1 MKNAKLL
8 VTTTF
13 PLLLGGVLFGQNSNS
28 SGGEVQKIQGNYLG
42 LSAQMRDLPQIHDE
56 SEIVYEHN
64 EGDVHTNRKR
74 PEAVNDN
81 ALPKGEDPARQ
92 KYYEKSDNE
101 IKIDVNAT
109 GMSGAYPPDP
119 TGAASEDYYVQA
131 VNSSYR
137 VHDKNG
143 DLASGAFTLSSLW
156 PGSSSDG
163 DPIVMWDRHAER
175 FVITQFQT
183 GSNEILFAISETADP
198 LGSYYLYE
206 FSFPSFPDYPKYS
219 IWSNGYYMTSNS
231 TSENVVAF
239 ERDKMLAGDA
249 SASMISMNLPSFS
262 TGTPTFRSVLP
273 ADADGEL
280 PPFDTP
286 ISMFLFQ
293 DDSWSGVTEDHIKV
307 LEMDVDWDT
316 PSNSTIVT
324 KQEIPTEPFNSVFSN
339 NWNDI
344 VQKGT
349 SQKLDAIATIFNYRA
364 QYIRWS
370 SYNTVLL
377 CNVVDVDNNNTA
389 GIRWYELRQDTDS
402 LDWEI
407 EQQSTFAPD
416 DGASRFLGSLAMD
429 YNGNIAMGYS
439 ISGPDDYPGLA
450 ITGRYPWHASGDM
463 ALPETI
469 AEEGG
474 GFQTG
479 TERYGDYSHMS
490 LDPDGETFWYTGEY
504 VGSGGKGTRIISF
517 NLQKQV
523 GVDKEDEPIKDPSIS
538 LNQDNELILVEGTNL
553 PDNEEM
559 IVELFAVNGQQLD
572 SKKKIVTDGEIT
584 TSFSKSGLNSGIY
597 LVRIGKENFQ
607 RVSKISITK

>member
-8 VTTTF
+8 ITTTF

-28 SGGEVQKIQGNYLG
+28 SEGEVQKIQGNYLG

-64 EGDVHTNRKR
+64 EGDVYTNRKR

-81 ALPKGEDPARQ
+81 ALPKGEDPVRQ
-92 KYYEKSDNE
+92 KYYEKSDNA
-101 IKIDVNAT
+101 INIDVNVP
-109 GMSGAYPPDP
+109 GMGGAFPPDP

-131 VNSSYR
+131 VNTTYR
-137 VHDKNG
+137 VYNKDG
-143 DLASGAFTLSSLW
+143 TFASGSIALSDLW
-156 PGSSSDG
+156 PGSGSDG

-183 GSNEILFAISETADP
+183 GSNEILFAVSETADP
-198 LGSYYLYE
+198 LGAYYLYE
-206 FSFPSFPDYPKYS
+206 FSFPSLPDYPKYS
-219 IWSNGYYMTSNS
+219 VWSNGYYMTSNS
-231 TSENVVAF
+231 GSENVVAF
-239 ERDKMLAGDA
+239 ERDKMLDGDPN
-249 SASMISMNLPSFS
+249 ASMISLNLPSFS
-262 TGTPTFRSVLP
+262 TGSPPFRSVLP
-273 ADADGEL
+273 ADADGDL

-286 ISMFLFQ
+286 ISLFLFQ
-293 DDSWSGVTEDHIKV
+293 DDSWNGVTEDHIEV

-316 PSNSTIVT
+316 PGNSTIVS

-370 SYNTVLL
+370 GYNTLLL

-389 GIRWYELRQDTDS
+389 GIRWYELRQDDDDQ
-402 LDWEI
+402 DWEI
-407 EQQSTFAPD
+407 EQQSTFSPD
-416 DGASRFLGSLAMD
+416 DGASRFLGSIAMD

-439 ISGPDDYPGLA
+439 ISGPDDYPGIG
-450 ITGRYPWHASGDM
+450 ITGRFPWHASGDM

-504 VGSGGKGTRIISF
+504 VGAGGKGTRIISF
-517 NLQKQV
+517 NLQKQL
-523 GVDKEDEPIKDPSIS
+523 GADQEDEPIKDPSMS
-538 LNQDNELILVEGTNL
+538 LNQDNELIIVEGINL
-553 PDNEEM
+553 PNNEEM
-559 IVELFAVNGQQLD
+559 SVELFAVNGQKLD
-572 SKKKIVTDGEIT
+572 SKKKTVADGEII
-584 TSFSKSGLNSGIY
+584 TSFSKANLNSGIY

-607 RVSKISITK
+607 RVSKI